1 MSFQPEPEIWSHNTG
16 QRTPVADLGK
26 GPGGQVPPLF
36 WVKNEEMT
44 EGKKASRARKS
55 KLGPLLCS
63 RSGSATGY
71 LVLTAVN
78 LP

>member
-26 GPGGQVPPLF
+26 GPAHPLF

-44 EGKKASRARKS
+44 EGKKASRASKS

-63 RSGSATGY
+63 RCGSATGY